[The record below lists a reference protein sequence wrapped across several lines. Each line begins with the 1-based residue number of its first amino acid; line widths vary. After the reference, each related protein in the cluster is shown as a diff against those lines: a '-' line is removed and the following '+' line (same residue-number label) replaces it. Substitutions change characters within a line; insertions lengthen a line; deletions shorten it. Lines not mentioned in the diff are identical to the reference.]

1 MKPYEAYEKAAK
13 QRYGTHELESIIATD
28 AVWSHHYAK
37 YVIKGRWEPGEAI
50 IVTDDYYPYLYAKNV
65 IKGRWEPGEA
75 SIATDDWHSYLYA
88 KNVIKGRFPLCEPVI
103 SKSVYW
109 EDYLEFIPMT
119 SEEKTFLI
127 LKYGAPK

>member
-50 IVTDDYYPYLYAKNV
+50 IAPNAYYSYSYA
-65 IKGRWEPGEA
+65 R
-75 SIATDDWHSYLYA
+75 Y
-88 KNVIKGRFPLCEPVI
+88 VIKGRFPLCEPVI

-109 EDYLEFIPMT
+109 EDYLVFIPMT